1 MDQWLSYVSEVGFP
15 IVISF
20 YLLHRIEVKL
30 DVVIRTIKSLQNNS
44 GDEFLPSKRSS

>member
-1 MDQWLSYVSEVGFP
+1 MDQWFSYVSEVGFP

-30 DVVIRTIKSLQNNS
+30 DVVIRTIKSLQNKS